1 MTEQQWIAR
10 ARHGDADAF
19 EQLVVAYEGPVYRLA
34 LRMCGSTEDARE
46 VTQDAFLAAWRGL
59 PAFRG
64 DSRFSSWLYR
74 LTTNAA
80 IDFLRREKHH
90 LGNLPLEEAPE
101 RPDPQQP
108 ELLAE
113 QREQQEALQRALD
126 QLSPE
131 HRQVLLLRVVQQLS
145 YDEIAQ
151 ALSLESGTVK
161 SRISRAR
168 RQLREIL
175 LRQGELLSRL
185 CRLTKWKGGV
195 SMHCNQEQI
204 EALLDGEL
212 VGPEQDAVLAHLR
225 DCPGCRS
232 YYRQLLAM
240 EQALRADTDPVLDDL
255 LPDIMNRVH
264 ATPQRR
270 RRQPWLRAA
279 MGMAACLVVVL
290 GVYLVR
296 YQVEKGSDSPFS
308 GILPDSSANN
318 SVGADG
324 DTFTDEVTPSDG
336 GLTFASGGTERQES
350 SGPADYVLMGHPEL
364 AQQARQWLSQQ
375 GLEPDE
381 DGIYPLT
388 AQQVQGLNAAV
399 PELELPTDDALRL
412 LLED

>member
-1 MTEQQWIAR
+1 
-10 ARHGDADAF
+10 
-19 EQLVVAYEGPVYRLA
+19 
-34 LRMCGSTEDARE
+34 
-46 VTQDAFLAAWRGL
+46 
-59 PAFRG
+59 
-64 DSRFSSWLYR
+64 
-74 LTTNAA
+74 
-80 IDFLRREKHH
+80 
-90 LGNLPLEEAPE
+90 
-101 RPDPQQP
+101 
-108 ELLAE
+108 
-113 QREQQEALQRALD
+113 
-126 QLSPE
+126 
-131 HRQVLLLRVVQQLS
+131 
-145 YDEIAQ
+145 
-151 ALSLESGTVK
+151 
-161 SRISRAR
+161 
-168 RQLREIL
+168 
-175 LRQGELLSRL
+175 
-185 CRLTKWKGGV
+185 
-195 SMHCNQEQI
+195 MHCNQEQI

-264 ATPQRR
+264 ATPQHRR
-270 RRQPWLRAA
+270 RSPWLRAV

-296 YQVEKGSDSPFS
+296 YQVEKDSDSPFS

-318 SVGADG
+318 SVGANE

-350 SGPADYVLMGHPEL
+350 SGPADYVLTGHPEL

-375 GLEPDE
+375 GLEPDG
-381 DGIYPLT
+381 DGVYSLT
-388 AQQVQGLNAAV
+388 AQQVQDLNAAV

>member
-34 LRMCGSTEDARE
+34 LRMCGSAEDARE

-113 QREQQEALQRALD
+113 QRAAGGPAKGAGSAVTGTPAGAAAAGGTAAELRRDRTGPVTGERHGEIPHQPGPPPAAGN
-126 QLSPE
+126 SP
-131 HRQVLLLRVVQQLS
+131 
-145 YDEIAQ
+145 A
-151 ALSLESGTVK
+151 A
-161 SRISRAR
+161 
-168 RQLREIL
+168 
-175 LRQGELLSRL
+175 GELLSRL

-264 ATPQRR
+264 ATPQHRR
-270 RRQPWLRAA
+270 RSPWLRAA
-279 MGMAACLVVVL
+279 MGMAACLVVLL

-318 SVGADG
+318 SVGANEDV
-324 DTFTDEVTPSDG
+324 FTDEVTPSDG

-350 SGPADYVLMGHPEL
+350 SGPADYVLTGHPEL

-381 DGIYPLT
+381 DGVYSLT
-388 AQQVQGLNAAV
+388 AQQVQDLNAAV